1 MHPMTPQ
8 AGHQRRPFRTLARP
22 LAVLATA
29 WMLSGVASAGDTFWI
44 TVGDEALQVLQS
56 QSLAASVQP
65 LRTVT
70 PASNAQRGL
79 TGGERVHLVKLT
91 AAQMA
96 QLSAGVHDTLKRC
109 GGFVAHTTRADADA
123 TLTALASGTAPK
135 LAALTRPSY
144 TIAQQTVVNGMLPQ
158 MQATNIGQTITD
170 MSSYANRY
178 YTTTNGANAAGWLK
192 NKWTTMTS
200 GRSDIKVEAF
210 THSWKQTSVILTIT
224 GTDAP
229 SEIVVMGA
237 HLDSINGSGTT
248 ESTIAPGADDDASG
262 IASLTEVIRVLV
274 AGNYKPKRTL
284 KFIGYSAE
292 EVGLKGSAD
301 IAAQHATQG
310 ANVVGVMQLD
320 MTNYQ
325 GSANDIY
332 LYTDYTD
339 ATQNDFVAKLIQTY
353 QPTLKIAYD
362 KCGYGCSDHASWNA
376 KGYYTSM
383 PFESAFSQYNPKIH
397 SSGDTYA
404 AMGSQA
410 NHSLKFAKLALSYAV
425 ELGSGTGSGGGGTT
439 TPQTQTFTGSLTL
452 NQTKSFGPFKSAAGT
467 AFTAKTTGTGD
478 IDLYARKTSV
488 PTTTTYDCK
497 SDGSTSTESCSI
509 NVTATG
515 DVYVLLK
522 GYAAGNYSLT
532 VNYATPKP

>member
-1 MHPMTPQ
+1 M
-8 AGHQRRPFRTLARP
+8 
-22 LAVLATA
+22 
-29 WMLSGVASAGDTFWI
+29 
-44 TVGDEALQVLQS
+44 
-56 QSLAASVQP
+56 
-65 LRTVT
+65 
-70 PASNAQRGL
+70 
-79 TGGERVHLVKLT
+79 
-91 AAQMA
+91 
-96 QLSAGVHDTLKRC
+96 
-109 GGFVAHTTRADADA
+109 ADADA
-123 TLTALASGTAPK
+123 TLTALASGTSPK

-210 THSWKQTSVILTIT
+210 THSWKQTSVILTTT

-332 LYTDYTD
+332 LFSDYTD
-339 ATQNDFVAKLIQTY
+339 SAQNTFLANVIATYL
-353 QPTLKIAYD
+353 PTLKVGTD
-362 KCGYGCSDHASWNA
+362 RCGYACSDHASWNA
-376 KGYYTSM
+376 QGYAASM
-383 PFESAFSQYNPKIH
+383 PFESSFAADNPNIH
-397 SSGDTYA
+397 SANDTYA
-404 AMGSQA
+404 NMGSQA
-410 NHSLKFAKLALSYAV
+410 DHALKFARKIPVALKVPALHSRAPAAVALVEAVPRLCEGWALLGDRTPDGVDAYAAYRV
-425 ELGSGTGSGGGGTT
+425 GYHRGLDLLRGNGWKGSGYVRWVHPTNRG
-439 TPQTQTFTGSLTL
+439 FLRCL
-452 NQTKSFGPFKSAAGT
+452 IALHRAAG
-467 AFTAKTTGTGD
+467 AFGEADEVTR
-478 IDLYARKTSV
+478 IDAFLVDCDPTLAR
-488 PTTTTYDCK
+488 
-497 SDGSTSTESCSI
+497 
-509 NVTATG
+509 
-515 DVYVLLK
+515 
-522 GYAAGNYSLT
+522 
-532 VNYATPKP
+532 